1 MVKVEVDPNV
11 QPNIKPT
18 RRIPTALKE
27 RFKKEKDRLQNLG
40 VIAMVDRTNSW
51 VSSNQ
56 KVWST

>member
-11 QPNIKPT
+11 QPISKPT

-40 VIAMVDRTNSW
+40 VIAPVDRTNSW

-56 KVWST
+56 KVWCT